1 MASPRNLRL
10 KDGRTATF
18 NKAAFCHAFKS
29 KALREKIHKGDLYLQ
44 LAETLHMND
53 DSIKTWAKPKRG
65 GPANE
70 DLVIQL
76 AKALD
81 LPDYTLLLNFTD
93 GGTPMEKLT
102 DRQKDAAKRIYDICI
117 WFLDEFNHS
126 NGFNDYWFQFADAGS
141 NDPKEDIL
149 EKVETMWRKVELVLD
164 QEYFDL
170 HGCDIYDD
178 LCEFIYEDLINT
190 YDGKLDYA
198 YRFEARVDGNPTT
211 YEDYDRAMIRL
222 NTIIET
228 YV

>member
-1 MASPRNLRL
+1 MAARKFRTD
-10 KDGRTATF
+10 DGRTAVF
-18 NKAAFCHAFKS
+18 NNAAFRYYLKKKTS
-29 KALREKIHKGDLYLQ
+29 NREAPNLNELYYQ
-44 LAETLHMND
+44 LGTAVGRSADAVEKWYKLD
-53 DSIKTWAKPKRG
+53 EG
-65 GPANE
+65 GPSKLE
-70 DLVIQL
+70 LVKQL

-93 GGTPMEKLT
+93 GGIPMEKLT

-211 YEDYDRAMIRL
+211 FEDYDRAMIRL
-222 NTIIET
+222 NTIIEK